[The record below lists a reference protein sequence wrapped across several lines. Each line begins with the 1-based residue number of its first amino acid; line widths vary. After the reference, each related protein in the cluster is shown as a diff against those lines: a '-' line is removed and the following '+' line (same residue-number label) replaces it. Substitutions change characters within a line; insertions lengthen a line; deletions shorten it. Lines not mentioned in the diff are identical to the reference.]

1 MTPFFWHVLAQDEK
15 GGIITDR
22 AKVLSG
28 DTFELAAQ
36 DGRTSVMSSSWGPI
50 GRPCLFEDFKLLHDL
65 A

>member
-28 DTFELAAQ
+28 DTFELAAHFFVGGAV
-36 DGRTSVMSSSWGPI
+36 DMLKEHT
-50 GRPCLFEDFKLLHDL
+50 H
-65 A
+65 